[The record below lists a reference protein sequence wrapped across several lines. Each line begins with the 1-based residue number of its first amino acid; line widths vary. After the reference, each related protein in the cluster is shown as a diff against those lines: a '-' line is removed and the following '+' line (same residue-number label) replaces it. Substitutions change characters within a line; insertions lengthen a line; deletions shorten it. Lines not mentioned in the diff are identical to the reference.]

1 MGELNLY
8 VTAHHLVSP
17 LPHAPI
23 GVLCPYRDPLLKD
36 RVSMVMAMLSS
47 PVSCVPQA
55 TPDTPV
61 YLSFV
66 YACNHGSP
74 RRLPSLSHLN
84 AAMPFFLLSSPT
96 FFASFPSRPSSGAMF
111 LRVFRFSLHFVP

>member
-1 MGELNLY
+1 M
-8 VTAHHLVSP
+8 A
-17 LPHAPI
+17 
-23 GVLCPYRDPLLKD
+23 
-36 RVSMVMAMLSS
+36 MAMLSS

-55 TPDTPV
+55 TPDAPV
-61 YLSFV
+61 YSSFV
-66 YACNHGSP
+66 YACNHGHP